1 MIFDLKALNLKN
13 HTSGS
18 VGTKCKPNG
27 AKMKCGCNF
36 LTYTLSRAV
45 MDLNQDFE
53 YKEKGRA
60 ILFKATNEE
69 GLICYN
75 CGKKYKKITVHF
87 SIKEICRGNVN
98 IDQLK
103 VQYNEYIRSKLL
115 HRQRE
120 RQRKYMNKLKEELGT
135 STVKKDQNER
145 RTKSMDKRIEQLGSS
160 PVKKDQN
167 ERNKKCLD
175 KKRELGYPERCHN
188 HCFCTFNCLK
198 LCFFKGCHSFSK
210 YLRLSYILRE
220 KN

>member
-1 MIFDLKALNLKN
+1 
-13 HTSGS
+13 
-18 VGTKCKPNG
+18 
-27 AKMKCGCNF
+27 
-36 LTYTLSRAV
+36 

-75 CGKKYKKITVHF
+75 CGKKYKKIIVHL
-87 SIKEICRGNVN
+87 SIKEICRGNIN

-145 RTKSMDKRIEQLGSS
+145 KTKSLDKRIEQLGSGTVKKDQNERKKKSIYKKREQLGSS

-175 KKRELGYPERCHN
+175 KKREQIEG
-188 HCFCTFNCLK
+188 
-198 LCFFKGCHSFSK
+198 SK
-210 YLRLSYILRE
+210 
-220 KN
+220 